1 MQSDAKND
9 GLEMEAKANQKV
21 GLDSSVAGKHHSVCA
36 GVIEAEGQGHCAG
49 LLMCVYVVVVEPTVP
64 DLAAYTCGFV
74 VGVRGGSLEGAGR
87 AHHVCPRLGN
97 MAANDWRK

>member
-21 GLDSSVAGKHHSVCA
+21 GLDSSVAGKNRSMCA

-49 LLMCVYVVVVEPTVP
+49 LLVCV
-64 DLAAYTCGFV
+64 
-74 VGVRGGSLEGAGR
+74 
-87 AHHVCPRLGN
+87 
-97 MAANDWRK
+97 